1 MYTNY
6 IYRFIL
12 LQNPTSIGYAPNVNT
27 YSLYNTTTDQ
37 KFQDV
42 SVKTDYDPSSSSD
55 NPYSNFFS
63 ALDATYFWIN
73 GIWNQRNY
81 WDTWSVKVLS
91 LIGSIMLVSIMQNM
105 FIAFM
110 RYVIHN

>member
-1 MYTNY
+1 M
-6 IYRFIL
+6 
-12 LQNPTSIGYAPNVNT
+12 LQNPTSIGYTPNVNT
-27 YSLYNTTTDQ
+27 YSLYNTTTNETLH
-37 KFQDV
+37 V

-55 NPYSNFFS
+55 NLYSNFFS

-73 GIWNQRNY
+73 GIWNQRNS
-81 WDTWSVKVLS
+81 WNAWPVKILS

-110 RYVIHN
+110 RYVIYVIRISNYF